1 MNRPRL
7 VSTVVTLALFSGLSA
22 MVALAQA
29 PEPPAEAPPASET
42 AAEAAALLPEG
53 RAPLPGVIT
62 GGQPDAAQLAALA
75 EAGYRTVV
83 DLRAPGEPYSRE
95 DEKAALESL
104 GVEYVS
110 IPVAGPEGLTEESAR
125 ALSAVLAEKDAYPIA
140 IHCASGNR
148 VGALLALEAAW
159 VDGAPPAEAL
169 ALGLDAGLTGLE
181 PKVRGLLGLEQDPR

>member
-1 MNRPRL
+1 MKRPRL
-7 VSTVVTLALFSGLSA
+7 ASTVLTLAVLSALSA
-22 MVALAQA
+22 MVALARA
-29 PEPPAEAPPASET
+29 AEPPAEARPSAEA
-42 AAEAAALLPEG
+42 AAEAAVLLPEG

-83 DLRAPGEPYSRE
+83 DLRAPGEPYPRE

-104 GVEYVS
+104 GIEYVS
-110 IPVAGPEGLTEESAR
+110 IPVAGPEGLTEENAR
-125 ALSAVLAEKDAYPIA
+125 ALSAVLAEEDAYPIA
-140 IHCASGNR
+140 IHCGSGNR

-159 VDGAPPAEAL
+159 IDGAPPAEAL

-181 PKVRGLLGLEQDPR
+181 PKVRELLGLEQDPR

>member
-1 MNRPRL
+1 MKRPRL
-7 VSTVVTLALFSGLSA
+7 PPAFF
-22 MVALAQA
+22 MVAALAVSMA
-29 PEPPAEAPPASET
+29 MGARASGAPAEVPPSSEA
-42 AAEAAALLPEG
+42 AAEAAVLLPEG

-83 DLRAPGEPYSRE
+83 DLRSPGEPYSPE
-95 DEKAALESL
+95 DERATLESL
-104 GVEYVS
+104 GLAYVS

-125 ALSAVLAEKDAYPIA
+125 ALSAVLAEEDAYPIA

-159 VDGAPPAEAL
+159 IDGAPAAEAL

-181 PKVRGLLGLEQDPR
+181 PKVRELLGLEQDPR